1 MKSDCEI
8 GLISDTHGLLRPE
21 ALVALEGCD
30 IILHAGDVGS
40 ALIIDTLAQ
49 FAPTYVVG
57 GNCDIEEAYPD
68 FFTAEY
74 GGKKLLMVHGH
85 LPIDEPMFKSDIII
99 TGHSHIPL
107 IEQDKK
113 ILRINPGSAGPKR
126 FKLPVTVARLTIS
139 DGTAS
144 ARIINLDIQ

>member
-1 MKSDCEI
+1 MKSVCEI

-21 ALVALEGCD
+21 AIVALEGCD
-30 IILHAGDVGS
+30 VILHAGDVGGS
-40 ALIIDTLAQ
+40 LIIDTLAQ
-49 FAPTYVVG
+49 FAPTFAVG
-57 GNCDIEEAYPD
+57 GNCDVEETFPD
-68 FFTAEY
+68 YFTGEY

-85 LPIDEPMFKSDIII
+85 LPIDENEFKPDIII

-107 IEQDKK
+107 IEQDKN

-139 DGTAS
+139 DGIPV
-144 ARIINLDIQ
+144 ARIINLNV